1 MYEYG
6 SLLVKNTMMKFDLE
20 KWYKELFV
28 SKIKVKDV
36 AYALKVTSNKRE
48 NVYINHMGSEIFW
61 RTKPYIYH
69 EIEKTTIT
77 SSTEEENIQIENPTT
92 TPVTDAVIKKSDS

>member
-1 MYEYG
+1 
-6 SLLVKNTMMKFDLE
+6 
-20 KWYKELFV
+20 
-28 SKIKVKDV
+28 
-36 AYALKVTSNKRE
+36 
-48 NVYINHMGSEIFW
+48 MGSEIFW

-92 TPVTDAVIKKSDS
+92 TPVTDAGIKNQIVNACTIPTSDGGK